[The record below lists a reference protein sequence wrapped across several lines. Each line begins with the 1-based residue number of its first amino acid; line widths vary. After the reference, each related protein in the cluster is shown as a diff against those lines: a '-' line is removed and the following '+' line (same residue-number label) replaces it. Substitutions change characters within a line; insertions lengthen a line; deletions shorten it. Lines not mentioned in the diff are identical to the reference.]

1 MNLIELE
8 SSLRQLRLGGM
19 AAVLETRLRQAQVEA
34 MPPIDLISVLV
45 SDELTRRGDRLLER
59 RQKQAGFRDAQKT
72 LDNFDFAFNPKMNRS
87 LVFDLA
93 TATFIGRREDV
104 LFLGPGGTGK
114 SHLAQAIGWAAIQQ
128 GYQVLYRETHVLLD
142 ELAEA
147 IVDGTRREYMDR
159 IATVP
164 LLIVDDFGMRKL
176 PHTAA
181 EDLLEIVMRR
191 YERASTVLTSNRP
204 VEDWGRLL
212 GDVAAV
218 SAMLDRLLHHGHVL
232 KCGPRSW
239 RTKTSAPTAE
249 AKEKGA

>member
-1 MNLIELE
+1 MHVVELE
-8 SSLRQLRLGGM
+8 RSLRQLHLSGM
-19 AAVLETRLRQAQVEA
+19 ATVLETRLRQAQAEA
-34 MPPIDLISVLV
+34 MAPIDLIACLV
-45 SDELTRRGDRLLER
+45 SDELTLRADRLLQR
-59 RQKQAGFRDAQKT
+59 RRKQAGFRDPDKT
-72 LDNFDFAFNPKMNRS
+72 LDNFDFNFNPKMNRS

-93 TATFIGRREDV
+93 TGTFIAKHEDA

-114 SHLAQAIGWAAIQQ
+114 SHLAQAIGQAAILQ
-128 GYQVLYRETHVLLD
+128 GYRVLYREVHVLLD

-147 IVDGTRREYMDR
+147 IANGTRKDYMQSV
-159 IATVP
+159 ATVP
-164 LLIVDDFGMRKL
+164 LLVVDDFGMRKL

-191 YERASTVLTSNRP
+191 YERFSTLLTSNRP
-204 VEDWGRLL
+204 VEDWGKLL

-239 RTKTSAPTAE
+239 RTKTANES
-249 AKEKGA
+249 